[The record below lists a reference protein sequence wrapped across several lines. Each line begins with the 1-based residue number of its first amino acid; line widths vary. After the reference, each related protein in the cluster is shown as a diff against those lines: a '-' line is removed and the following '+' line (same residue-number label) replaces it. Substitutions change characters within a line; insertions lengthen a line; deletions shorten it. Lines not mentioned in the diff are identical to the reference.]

1 MSSFTSS
8 DAQPHPPD
16 HQAHEPDWEIQSS
29 SETDKIWSGL
39 RGLRILGRRM
49 TAEALGWRLLG
60 DLHSQGI
67 GTNEIEQDAR
77 KRWSQ
82 RMIKK
87 GIPARESKCMA
98 EERDPEYG
106 KYQL

>member
-1 MSSFTSS
+1 MQLFFFELTLVDDLVKLKVLGQYKSMSSFTSS

-60 DLHSQGI
+60 DLHS
-67 GTNEIEQDAR
+67 
-77 KRWSQ
+77 
-82 RMIKK
+82 
-87 GIPARESKCMA
+87 
-98 EERDPEYG
+98 
-106 KYQL
+106 